1 MPKKHTYV
9 LGLNT
14 YDHDVSACLLRDGA
28 IAFAIAKERITRTK
42 HASGFYKEVIDYCL
56 EAEGITLDDV
66 DLVVRNCYILPVPEM
81 EERLVYFDAPGFL
94 PDFERG
100 EAAKHPLYLS
110 HAEKVVTI
118 SHHLAHAYSAFA
130 VSPFEDGVVMIVDG
144 VGSYRS
150 DEMEP
155 FPATDVATP
164 LARESE
170 SYYTFNGSKLECLKK
185 VWMEPD
191 RGFLSDEFYTM
202 PGLGALY
209 SRAST
214 YIFGDWNKCGELMGL
229 APYGEPGRI
238 KPFLDIKDGELEVP
252 DWQDDLR
259 EPYLIDS
266 RQNWEASPSMQH
278 WKDVAW
284 RIQDDTERVLLER
297 ARWLRETTGAKNLC
311 IAGGVALN
319 CVANGRIVREAG
331 FENVWIQP
339 AAGDDGIAIGCAYYG
354 HLAIQ
359 RNPRSFVVNNAYFGM
374 QYKDQDVDAAL
385 DKRLIRLET
394 KRTHSKNICA
404 DAAKVLAEGRVI
416 GWFQGRS
423 EFGPRA
429 LGNRSI
435 IADPRTAEMKDILN
449 KRVKFRQAFRPFA
462 PIVLAERAR
471 EVFEGDEDSP
481 FMLLAK
487 RVHPEWKDRIPAVVH
502 VDGTA
507 RVQTVRQEQ
516 NERLYRLLKEFEAIT
531 GVPVLVNTSFNIK
544 GEPIVE
550 TPQDAVNCFLTT
562 GVDHLVIHDTIVSKN
577 KMHKVVAPVLNVY
590 ADVRTLVASTAQPA

>member
-1 MPKKHTYV
+1 MSKKHTYV

-28 IAFAIAKERITRTK
+28 IAFAIAKERITRAK

-100 EAAKHPLYLS
+100 DAAKHPLYLS
-110 HAEKVVTI
+110 RQDKVVTI

-150 DEMEP
+150 DVMEA
-155 FPATDVATP
+155 FPASDTATP

-170 SYYTFNGSKLECLKK
+170 SYYKFSGTTLECLKK

-191 RGFLSDEFYTM
+191 RGFLSDEFYNM

-229 APYGEPGRI
+229 APYGRRDQVKHLLE
-238 KPFLDIKDGELEVP
+238 LNDGKLQVP
-252 DWQDDLR
+252 HWTAEFKQ
-259 EPYLIDS
+259 PYVFDGTS
-266 RQNWEASPSMQH
+266 NWEKSPSMRH
-278 WKDVAW
+278 WEDLAW
-284 RIQDDTERVLLER
+284 RTQDDTENVLLAR

-311 IAGGVALN
+311 MAGGVALN
-319 CVANGRIVREAG
+319 CVANGRVAREAG

-354 HLAIQ
+354 WLEILKQ
-359 RNPRSFVVNNAYFGM
+359 RRDFVMDHSYVGKRYS
-374 QYKDQDVDAAL
+374 DQEA
-385 DKRLIRLET
+385 
-394 KRTHSKNICA
+394 
-404 DAAKVLAEGRVI
+404 AEGTAEI
-416 GWFQGRS
+416 SG
-423 EFGPRA
+423 
-429 LGNRSI
+429 
-435 IADPRTAEMKDILN
+435 ADPGRCRQERERLPRHRQAARRPEGDRLVSGPFGIRTARARQPQPDRGSAQARDEGHPQQP
-449 KRVKFRQAFRPFA
+449 RQA
-462 PIVLAERAR
+462 
-471 EVFEGDEDSP
+471 
-481 FMLLAK
+481 
-487 RVHPEWKDRIPAVVH
+487 PA
-502 VDGTA
+502 
-507 RVQTVRQEQ
+507 
-516 NERLYRLLKEFEAIT
+516 
-531 GVPVLVNTSFNIK
+531 GVPPLR
-544 GEPIVE
+544 
-550 TPQDAVNCFLTT
+550 
-562 GVDHLVIHDTIVSKN
+562 
-577 KMHKVVAPVLNVY
+577 
-590 ADVRTLVASTAQPA
+590 ADRAGRADEGGF